1 MQTIK
6 IKHKLNGFAF
16 INKSDF
22 KHGEDELFEE
32 TPEIVEVRKSK
43 KKHELSYPDSP
54 LSE

>member
-6 IKHKLNGFAF
+6 IKHKLSRFAF
-16 INKSDF
+16 INELDF
-22 KHGEDELFEE
+22 RQNEDELFEE
-32 TPEIVEVRKSK
+32 LPEIEVKKTK